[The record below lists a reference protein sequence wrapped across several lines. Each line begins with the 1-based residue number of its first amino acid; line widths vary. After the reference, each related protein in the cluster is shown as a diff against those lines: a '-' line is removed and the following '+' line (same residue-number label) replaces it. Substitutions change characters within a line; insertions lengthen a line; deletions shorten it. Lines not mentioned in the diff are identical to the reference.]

1 MCWAQVK
8 PALKYLTDPKY
19 EHDRPKNT
27 HSSTHDKYFKEQIMS
42 KQQYNLHTKTDYLNR
57 KMFLDPAGP
66 VTIQRFEEVK
76 YKKIADFEATARGF
90 FWQPEEISLTKDS
103 NDFKDASDAVKHIFT
118 SNLLRQTALDSLQG
132 RGPSQIFMPVISL
145 PELEALVYNW
155 TFFETNIHSKSYS
168 HIIRNIYNVPKDVFN
183 TIHDT
188 KEIVDMAS
196 SVGDYYEALH
206 MVNCRKQ
213 MGETVTEHE
222 HVRAIWMALHAS
234 YALEAFR
241 FMVSFATSLAMVE
254 NRIFIGN
261 GNIISLILQD
271 ELLHKG
277 WTAYLINQVIKEDPR
292 FLVAKEECEQ
302 EVYQLYMDVIREEKA
317 WADYLFNKGPVIGL
331 NANILKDFVDYTAVG
346 ALKDIGIKYQGI
358 APKSTPIP
366 WFNKH
371 TDTSK
376 KQTALQENESTNY
389 VIGVM
394 SEGIDYDALPAL

>member
-1 MCWAQVK
+1 MNVTVVVAEKVLEYK
-8 PALKYLTDPKY
+8 V
-19 EHDRPKNT
+19 N
-27 HSSTHDKYFKEQIMS
+27 MS
-42 KQQYNLHTKTDYLNR
+42 KAQYKLNTKTDYLNR

-196 SVGDYYEALH
+196 SVGNYYEALH
-206 MVNCRKQ
+206 VINCRKQ
-213 MGETVTEHE
+213 LGEKIPEKEHIK
-222 HVRAIWMALHAS
+222 AIWLALHAS

-254 NRIFIGN
+254 NKIFMGN

-292 FLVAKEECEQ
+292 FAEIKTECEA
-302 EVYQLYMDVIREEKA
+302 EVYALYMDVIREEKD
-317 WADYLFNKGPVIGL
+317 WASYLFQKGPVIGL
-331 NANILKDFVDYTAVG
+331 NANILRDFVDYTAVG
-346 ALKDIGIKYQGI
+346 ALKDIGIKYQAS

-371 TDTSK
+371 VNTSS

-389 VIGVM
+389 VIGIM
-394 SEGIDYDALPAL
+394 SDSLDYDELPAL

>member
-1 MCWAQVK
+1 
-8 PALKYLTDPKY
+8 
-19 EHDRPKNT
+19 
-27 HSSTHDKYFKEQIMS
+27 MS
-42 KQQYNLHTKTDYLNR
+42 KQQYNLNTKTDYLNR

-76 YKKIADFEATARGF
+76 YKKIADFDATARGF
-90 FWQPEEISLTKDS
+90 FWQPEEISLSKDS

-132 RGPSQIFMPVISL
+132 RGPTQVFTPVCSL
-145 PELEALVYNW
+145 PEVEALMYNW
-155 TFFETNIHSKSYS
+155 GFFETNIHSKSYS

-196 SVGDYYEALH
+196 SVGKYYDALH
-206 MVNCRKQ
+206 LVNCRKEV
-213 MGETVTEHE
+213 GEVIDEQE
-222 HVRAIWMALHAS
+222 HVRAVWMALNAS

-254 NRIFIGN
+254 NKIFIGN

-277 WTAYLINQVIKEDPR
+277 WTAYMINQVVKEDPR
-292 FLVAKEECEQ
+292 FAQAKQECEA
-302 EVYQLYMDVIREEKA
+302 EVYALYADVIREEKE
-317 WADYLFNKGPVIGL
+317 WANYLFKMGPVIGL
-331 NANILKDFVDYTAVG
+331 NANILRDFVDYTAVD
-346 ALKDIGIKYQGI
+346 ALKQIGIKYQAP

-376 KQTALQENESTNY
+376 KQTALQESESTNY
-389 VIGVM
+389 VIGIM
-394 SEGIDYDALPAL
+394 GENIDYTELPAI

>member
-1 MCWAQVK
+1 
-8 PALKYLTDPKY
+8 
-19 EHDRPKNT
+19 
-27 HSSTHDKYFKEQIMS
+27 MS
-42 KQQYNLHTKTDYLNR
+42 QAQYNLNTKTDYLNR

-76 YKKIADFEATARGF
+76 YKKIADFETTARGF
-90 FWQPEEISLTKDS
+90 FWVPEEISLSKDA

-132 RGPSQIFMPVISL
+132 RGPSQIFTPVVSL

-155 TFFETNIHSKSYS
+155 TFFETNIHSRSYS
-168 HIIRNIYNVPKDVFN
+168 HIIRNIYNVPKDVFA

-188 KEIVDMAS
+188 KEIVEMAS
-196 SVGDYYEALH
+196 SVGLYYDRLH
-206 MVNCRKQ
+206 MINCRKEMLEKFPEQ
-213 MGETVTEHE
+213 EHIK
-222 HVRAIWMALHAS
+222 AIWLALNAS

-254 NRIFIGN
+254 NKIFIGN

-277 WTAYLINQVIKEDPR
+277 WTAYLINQVVKEDER
-292 FLVAKEECEQ
+292 FAKAKAECET
-302 EVYQLYMDVIREEKA
+302 EVYQMYLDVIREEKA
-317 WADYLFNKGPVIGL
+317 WADYLFQKGPVIGL
-331 NANILKDFVDYTAVG
+331 NANILKDFVDYTAVT
-346 ALKDIGIKYQGI
+346 ALKEIGIKYTNP
-358 APKSTPIP
+358 APKVTPIP

-371 TDTSK
+371 SDTSK

-394 SEGIDYDALPAL
+394 SENIDYDALPAI

>member
-1 MCWAQVK
+1 
-8 PALKYLTDPKY
+8 
-19 EHDRPKNT
+19 
-27 HSSTHDKYFKEQIMS
+27 MS
-42 KQQYNLHTKTDYLNR
+42 KQQYNLKTKTDYLNR

-76 YKKIADFEATARGF
+76 YNKIAKYEQEARGF
-90 FWQPEEISLTKDS
+90 FWVPEEISLTKDS
-103 NDFKDASDAVKHIFT
+103 QDFKDASDTVKHIFT

-132 RGPSQIFMPVISL
+132 RGPSQIFTPVVSL

-155 TFFETNIHSKSYS
+155 TFFETNIHSRSYS

-196 SVGDYYEALH
+196 SVGKYYDHLH
-206 MVNCRKQ
+206 MVNCEKELEVPVKDH
-213 MGETVTEHE
+213 G
-222 HVRAIWMALHAS
+222 HVKAIWLALNAS

-277 WTAYLINQVIKEDPR
+277 WTAWLINQVVKEDPR
-292 FLVAKEECEQ
+292 FAAAKAECEA
-302 EVYQLYMDVIREEKA
+302 EVYQLYLDVIAEEKA
-317 WADYLFNKGPVIGL
+317 WADHLFKLGPVIGL
-331 NANILKDFVDYTAVG
+331 NAAILKDFVDYTAVG
-346 ALKDIGIKYQGI
+346 ALKDIGIKYQAT
-358 APKSTPIP
+358 APRSTPIP

-376 KQTALQENESTNY
+376 KQSALQETESTNY

-394 SEGIDYDALPAL
+394 GENLDYDALPAI

>member
-1 MCWAQVK
+1 
-8 PALKYLTDPKY
+8 
-19 EHDRPKNT
+19 
-27 HSSTHDKYFKEQIMS
+27 MS
-42 KQQYNLHTKTDYLNR
+42 QQQYNLTTKTDYLSR

-76 YKKIADFEATARGF
+76 YKKIADFDATARGF

-103 NDFKDASDAVKHIFT
+103 QDFKDASDAVKHIFT

-132 RGPSQIFMPVISL
+132 RGPTQVFTPVCSL
-145 PELEALVYNW
+145 PEVEALMYNW
-155 TFFETNIHSKSYS
+155 GFFETNIHSKSYS
-168 HIIRNIYNVPKDVFN
+168 HIIRNIYNVPKEVFN

-188 KEIVDMAS
+188 QAIVSMAS
-196 SVGDYYEALH
+196 SIGLYYDTLH
-206 MVNCRKQ
+206 RINCRKEI
-213 MGETVTEHE
+213 GEAVTEHE
-222 HVRAIWMALHAS
+222 HIKAIYLALHAS

-254 NRIFIGN
+254 NKIFIGN

-277 WTAYLINQVIKEDPR
+277 WTAYLINQVVKEDSR
-292 FLVAKEECEQ
+292 FAQIAQECQ
-302 EVYQLYMDVIREEKA
+302 AEVIQIYKDVIREEKE
-317 WADYLFNKGPVIGL
+317 WADYLFQKGPVIGL

-346 ALKDIGIKYQGI
+346 ALKDIGIKYWNP
-358 APKSTPIP
+358 APKTTPIP

-371 TDTSK
+371 SDTSK

-389 VIGVM
+389 VIGIM
-394 SEGIDYDALPAL
+394 SDAIEYEELPNI

>member
-1 MCWAQVK
+1 
-8 PALKYLTDPKY
+8 
-19 EHDRPKNT
+19 
-27 HSSTHDKYFKEQIMS
+27 MS
-42 KQQYNLHTKTDYLNR
+42 QQQYNLKTKPDYLHC

-76 YKKIADFEATARGF
+76 YSKLTKFEAEARGF
-90 FWQPEEISLTKDS
+90 FWVPEEISLTKDA
-103 NDFKDASDAVKHIFT
+103 NDFKEATDTVRHIFT

-132 RGPSQIFMPVISL
+132 RGPTQVFTPICSI
-145 PELEALVYNW
+145 PELEALMFNW
-155 TFFETNIHSKSYS
+155 GFFETNIHSRSYS
-168 HIIRNIYNVPKDVFN
+168 HIIRNIYNVPKDAFN

-188 KEIVDMAS
+188 KEIIDMAS
-196 SVGDYYEALH
+196 SVGNYYDALH
-206 MVNCRKQ
+206 VINCRKELGQ
-213 MGETVTEHE
+213 KVTEKE
-222 HVRAIWMALHAS
+222 HIRAIWMALHAS

-271 ELLHKG
+271 EILHKD
-277 WTAYLINQVIKEDPR
+277 WTAWIINQVVKEDPR
-292 FLVAKEECEQ
+292 FAEVKAECEA
-302 EVYQLYMDVIREEKA
+302 EVYAMYLDVIREEKE

-331 NANILKDFVDYTAVG
+331 NANILKDFVDYTAVN
-346 ALKDIGIKYQGI
+346 ALKEIGVKYQAP
-358 APKSTPIP
+358 APKTTPIP

-376 KQTALQENESTNY
+376 KQTALQESESTNY

-394 SEGIDYDALPAL
+394 SDNLDYEQLPNL

>member
-1 MCWAQVK
+1 
-8 PALKYLTDPKY
+8 
-19 EHDRPKNT
+19 
-27 HSSTHDKYFKEQIMS
+27 MS
-42 KQQYNLHTKTDYLNR
+42 QAQYNLATKTDYLHR

-76 YKKIADFEATARGF
+76 YNKLVKFEQEARGF
-90 FWQPEEISLTKDS
+90 FWIPEEVSLTKDA
-103 NDFKDASDAVKHIFT
+103 NDFKESSDTVKHIFT

-132 RGPSQIFMPVISL
+132 RGPAQVFTPVVGI
-145 PELEALVYNW
+145 PELEALMYNW
-155 TFFETNIHSKSYS
+155 SFFETNIHSRSYS

-196 SVGDYYEALH
+196 SVGKYYDELH
-206 MVNCRKQ
+206 RINCHKELSSEMTGMVLEQ
-213 MGETVTEHE
+213 EHI
-222 HVRAIWMALHAS
+222 RAIWLALNAS

-271 ELLHKG
+271 EILHKD
-277 WTAYLINQVIKEDPR
+277 WTAWMINQVVKEDPR
-292 FLVAKEECEQ
+292 FAQAKVECEA
-302 EVYQLYMDVIREEKA
+302 EVYQLYLDVIREEKA
-317 WADYLFNKGPVIGL
+317 WADYLFQKGPVIGL

-346 ALKDIGIKYQGI
+346 ALKEIGIKYLEP
-358 APKSTPIP
+358 APRSTPIP
-366 WFNKH
+366 WFMKH
-371 TDTSK
+371 VDTSK
-376 KQTALQENESTNY
+376 KQSALQETESTNY

-394 SEGIDYDALPAL
+394 SDQLDYDELPDL

>member
-1 MCWAQVK
+1 
-8 PALKYLTDPKY
+8 
-19 EHDRPKNT
+19 
-27 HSSTHDKYFKEQIMS
+27 MS
-42 KQQYNLHTKTDYLNR
+42 KQQYNLTTKTDYLNR

-76 YKKIADFEATARGF
+76 YKKIADYDATARGF
-90 FWQPEEISLTKDS
+90 FWQPEEISLSKDA
-103 NDFKDASDAVKHIFT
+103 NDFKEASDAVKHIFT

-132 RGPSQIFMPVISL
+132 RGPTQVFTPVCSL
-145 PELEALVYNW
+145 PEVEALMYNW
-155 TFFETNIHSKSYS
+155 GFFETNIHSKSYS

-188 KEIVDMAS
+188 TEIVDMAS
-196 SVGDYYEALH
+196 SVGNYYDKLH
-206 MVNCRKQ
+206 VINCRKELG
-213 MGETVTEHE
+213 MEVTEKE
-222 HVRAIWMALHAS
+222 HVKAVWLALHAS

-254 NRIFIGN
+254 NKIFIGN

-277 WTAYLINQVIKEDPR
+277 WTAYLINQVVKEDSR
-292 FLVAKEECEQ
+292 FVEARDECQ
-302 EVYQLYMDVIREEKA
+302 AEVYQLYMDVIREEKD
-317 WADYLFNKGPVIGL
+317 WATYLFKMGPVIGL
-331 NANILKDFVDYTAVG
+331 NANILRDFVDYTAVD
-346 ALKDIGIKYQGI
+346 ALKQIGIKYQAT

-376 KQTALQENESTNY
+376 KQTALQESESTNY
-389 VIGVM
+389 VIGIM
-394 SEGIDYDALPAL
+394 GESLDYDELPAI

>member
-1 MCWAQVK
+1 
-8 PALKYLTDPKY
+8 
-19 EHDRPKNT
+19 
-27 HSSTHDKYFKEQIMS
+27 MS
-42 KQQYNLHTKTDYLNR
+42 RAQYNLNKKTDYLSR
-57 KMFLDPAGP
+57 KMFLDPEGP

-76 YKKIADFEATARGF
+76 YRKIADFETTARGF
-90 FWQPEEISLTKDS
+90 FWVPEEISLTKDAQ
-103 NDFKDASDAVKHIFT
+103 DFKEASDAIKHIFT

-132 RGPSQIFMPVISL
+132 RGPSQIFTPVVSL

-155 TFFETNIHSKSYS
+155 SFFETNIHSRSYS

-196 SVGDYYEALH
+196 SVGAYYDKLH
-206 MVNCRKQ
+206 LINCLIET
-213 MGETVTEHE
+213 GEKIDERTHIK
-222 HVRAIWMALHAS
+222 AIWLALHAS

-254 NRIFIGN
+254 NKIFIGN

-277 WTAYLINQVIKEDPR
+277 WTAYLINQVTKDDQR
-292 FLVAKEECEQ
+292 FAEIERECEQ
-302 EVYQLYMDVIREEKA
+302 EVLQIYRDVIAEEKS
-317 WADYLFNKGPVIGL
+317 WADYLFQKGPVIGL
-331 NANILKDFVDYTAVG
+331 NANILKDFVDFTASQ
-346 ALKDIGIKYQGI
+346 ALKDIGIKYWNNH
-358 APKSTPIP
+358 PKTTPIP

-371 TDTSK
+371 SDTSK

-394 SEGIDYDALPAL
+394 SENLDYDELPAI

>member
-1 MCWAQVK
+1 
-8 PALKYLTDPKY
+8 
-19 EHDRPKNT
+19 
-27 HSSTHDKYFKEQIMS
+27 MS
-42 KQQYNLHTKTDYLNR
+42 QAQYNLHTKTDYLGR

-76 YKKIADFEATARGF
+76 YPKIQKIEQTARGF
-90 FWQPEEISLTKDS
+90 FWVPEEISLSKDS

-132 RGPSQIFMPVISL
+132 RGPAQVFTPVVSL
-145 PELEALVYNW
+145 PELEALMYNW
-155 TFFETNIHSKSYS
+155 SFFETNIHSRSYS

-188 KEIVDMAS
+188 QEIVDMAS
-196 SVGDYYEALH
+196 SVGNYYDKLH
-206 MVNCRKQ
+206 VINCRKEL
-213 MGETVTEHE
+213 GETITERDHIK
-222 HVRAIWMALHAS
+222 AIWLALHAS

-254 NRIFIGN
+254 NKIFIGN

-271 ELLHKG
+271 ELLHKE
-277 WTAYLINQVIKEDPR
+277 WTAYLINQVIKEDSR
-292 FLVAKEECEQ
+292 FAEIKAECEQ
-302 EVYQLYMDVIREEKA
+302 EVYNLYMDVIREEKD
-317 WADYLFNKGPVIGL
+317 WAEYLFKKGPVIGL
-331 NANILKDFVDYTAVG
+331 NANILKEFVDFTAVG
-346 ALKDIGIKYQGI
+346 ALKEIGIKYHNP

-371 TDTSK
+371 SDTSK

-389 VIGVM
+389 IIGVM
-394 SEGIDYDALPAL
+394 SEALDYDALPNI

>member
-1 MCWAQVK
+1 
-8 PALKYLTDPKY
+8 
-19 EHDRPKNT
+19 
-27 HSSTHDKYFKEQIMS
+27 MS
-42 KQQYNLHTKTDYLNR
+42 KQQYDLTTKTDYLNR

-66 VTIQRFEEVK
+66 VTIQRFEEFK
-76 YKKIADFEATARGF
+76 YKKIADFETTARGF
-90 FWQPEEISLTKDS
+90 FWQPEEVSLTKDA

-132 RGPSQIFMPVISL
+132 RGPSQIFTPVISL

-155 TFFETNIHSKSYS
+155 TFFETNVHSRSYS

-188 KEIVDMAS
+188 REIVDMAS
-196 SVGDYYEALH
+196 SVGKYYDRLH
-206 MVNCRKQ
+206 HINCRKEL
-213 MGETVTEHE
+213 GEKITEKE
-222 HVRAIWMALHAS
+222 HIRAIWLALNAS

-254 NRIFIGN
+254 NKIFMGN
-261 GNIISLILQD
+261 GNIIGLILQD

-277 WTAYLINQVIKEDPR
+277 WTAWIINQVIKEDER
-292 FLVAKEECEQ
+292 FVEAKQECEQ
-302 EVYQLYMDVIREEKA
+302 EVYQLYMEVIAEEKQ
-317 WADYLFNKGPVIGL
+317 WAEYLFKKGPVIGL
-331 NANILKDFVDYTAVG
+331 NANILRDFVDYTAVS
-346 ALKDIGIKYQGI
+346 ALKDVGIKYQSP
-358 APKSTPIP
+358 APRTTPIP

-371 TDTSK
+371 SDTSK

-394 SEGIDYDALPAL
+394 GEKLDYEELPVI

>member
-1 MCWAQVK
+1 M
-8 PALKYLTDPKY
+8 
-19 EHDRPKNT
+19 
-27 HSSTHDKYFKEQIMS
+27 
-42 KQQYNLHTKTDYLNR
+42 
-57 KMFLDPAGP
+57 DPAGP

-90 FWQPEEISLTKDS
+90 FWQPEEISLSKDA
-103 NDFKDASDAVKHIFT
+103 NDFKDASEAVKHIFT

-132 RGPSQIFMPVISL
+132 RAPSQVFMPVVSL
-145 PELEALVYNW
+145 PELEALIYNW
-155 TFFETNIHSKSYS
+155 TFYETNIHSKSYS

-188 KEIVDMAS
+188 QAIIDMAS
-196 SVGDYYEALH
+196 SVGNYYDALH
-206 MVNCRKQ
+206 KINCRKEL
-213 MGETVTEHE
+213 GEDISEQEHI
-222 HVRAIWMALHAS
+222 RAIYMALHAS

-254 NRIFIGN
+254 NKIFIGN

-277 WTAYLINQVIKEDPR
+277 WTAFLINQVVKEDPR
-292 FLVAKEECEQ
+292 FAQAKIECEQ
-302 EVYQLYMDVIREEKA
+302 EVYNLYTDVIREEKQ
-317 WADYLFNKGPVIGL
+317 WADYLFQKGPVIGL

-346 ALKDIGIKYQGI
+346 ALKDIGIKYQQA

-376 KQTALQENESTNY
+376 KQTALQESESTNY

-394 SEGIDYDALPAL
+394 SESVDYEALPNL